1 MRYNTKLIER
11 CARGV
16 PGEQTMLLGIPEI
29 AKEEGYTV
37 YRAQTEHPLGIP
49 VSSYRGE
56 DGGLYILQ
64 RNGLC
69 HVLVTGST
77 GCGKSMR
84 YLANYLFNLDG
95 KNSVIVSDIKGELYR
110 YTASYLKKVYGEENV
125 RYMDFIRPETSQIF
139 FS

>member
-37 YRAQTEHPLGIP
+37 YKAQTEHPMGMPI
-49 VSSYRGE
+49 SAYRDENGE
-56 DGGLYILQ
+56 LNVLQ

-69 HVLVTGST
+69 HALVAF
-77 GCGKSMR
+77 MI
-84 YLANYLFNLDG
+84 Y
-95 KNSVIVSDIKGELYR
+95 
-110 YTASYLKKVYGEENV
+110 
-125 RYMDFIRPETSQIF
+125 Q
-139 FS
+139 